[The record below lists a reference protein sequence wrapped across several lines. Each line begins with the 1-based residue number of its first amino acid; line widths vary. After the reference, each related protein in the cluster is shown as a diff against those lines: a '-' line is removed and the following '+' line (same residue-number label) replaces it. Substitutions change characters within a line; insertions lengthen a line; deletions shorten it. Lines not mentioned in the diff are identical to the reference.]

1 MEKFQRA
8 YSRFSKAFE
17 KFREIV
23 ENPLFPEI
31 FKEEF
36 VVEITTKRFEYT
48 YEAMWKAVKE
58 FLRLRGIECNSPR
71 SCFKEL
77 LKESVIDRKYEQTLY
92 ELIVI
97 RNILI
102 HVYDEDRSKEIY
114 NLIKNKIFIETF
126 KEILKNIKEV

>member
-8 YSRFSKAFE
+8 YSRFSRAFE
-17 KFREIV
+17 KFREVV

-36 VVEITTKRFEYT
+36 VVEITTKRFEFT
-48 YEAMWKAVKE
+48 YESMWKTVKE

-77 LKESVIDRKYEQTLY
+77 LKEGVIDRKYEQTLY
-92 ELIVI
+92 ELITI
-97 RNILI
+97 RNTLVY
-102 HVYDEDRSKEIY
+102 VYDEEKAREIH
-114 NLIKNKIFIETF
+114 NLIKEKVFIETF
-126 KEILKNIKEV
+126 IEILKNIKEV